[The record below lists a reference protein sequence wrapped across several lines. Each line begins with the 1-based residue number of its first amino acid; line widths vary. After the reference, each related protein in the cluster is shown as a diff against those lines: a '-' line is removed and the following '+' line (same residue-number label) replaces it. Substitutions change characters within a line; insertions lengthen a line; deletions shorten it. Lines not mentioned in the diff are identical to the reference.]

1 MSEALHPEKG
11 PFLGQMQEGERF
23 IGYYVLRNKQLEPFR
38 DASRGHFLTL
48 ILSDRSGQMVG
59 RVWEGAEQANEELHT
74 GDIVKVD
81 GETESYLERVQIR
94 VNRVRAADS
103 GEYDLGDM
111 LPRSQRDPD
120 EMMAEVQ
127 TFIDGIDNNHLR
139 GLLNIFFTDA
149 DFLQRFMQA
158 PAAKRVHHAYLGGL
172 LEHVLEVLYL
182 AQRVVEIYP
191 QIDADLLYSGVLLH
205 DIGKVREYTWGMDID
220 YSDEGRLIGH
230 IVLAE
235 EMINSALASLP
246 EFPQELA
253 LRLRHMLLA
262 HHGRHEWGSP
272 RRPMTLEA
280 IALHQ
285 VENLSAQIN
294 RFDSLVTRRPAGD
307 RWTAYDRMLG
317 RQLYAGDGDDD
328 LNIEERSRS
337 D

>member
-11 PFLGQMQEGERF
+11 PFLGQMQEGQRF

-48 ILSDRSGQMVG
+48 ILSDCSGQMVG

-74 GDIVKVD
+74 GDVVKVD

-111 LPRSQRDPD
+111 LPSSQRDPD

-139 GLLNIFFTDA
+139 GLLDIFFTDA
-149 DFLQRFMQA
+149 EFLQRFMQA

-182 AQRVVEIYP
+182 AQRVAEIYP

-230 IVLAE
+230 IVLGE
-235 EMINSALASLP
+235 EMLNSALTNLP

-294 RFDSLVTRRPAGD
+294 RFDSLMTSRQAGES
-307 RWTAYDRMLG
+307 WTAYDRMLG

-328 LNIEERSRS
+328 LSIEERSRS
-337 D
+337 N

>member
-23 IGYYVLRNKQLEPFR
+23 IGYYVLRNKQLEAFR

-59 RVWEGAEQANEELHT
+59 RVWEGAEQANEELHA
-74 GDIVKVD
+74 GDVVKVD

-127 TFIDGIDNNHLR
+127 TFIDGIDNAHLR
-139 GLLNIFFTDA
+139 GLLDIFFTDA

-235 EMINSALASLP
+235 EMLNSALANLP

-272 RRPMTLEA
+272 RRPMTIEA

-294 RFDSLVTRRPAGD
+294 RFDSLMASRQAGES
-307 RWTAYDRMLG
+307 WTAYDRMLG
-317 RQLYAGDGDDD
+317 RQLYTGDGDDD

-337 D
+337 N